1 MKSNSKAAAN
11 KKQKKDAL
19 LNTAFDL
26 FTRQGIHNTTIS
38 NIAEKAGVAKGT
50 FYLYFKDKYDLR
62 NRLIARKASQVFLVA
77 DRALQ
82 ETDLQTLEDKI
93 VFLADHIINQF
104 SRDPVLLRFIS
115 KNLSWGIFKSQLMIV
130 GEEDDVSLPSIIDEA
145 FRTSKV
151 RYKNP
156 EVMIF
161 MIIELLSSCSYSPI
175 LYQDPLP
182 IEALK
187 PYLFESIRSIMRQ
200 QEITPTAEQPARSD
214 RGWAGGADR
223 PPESAGPASPQREF

>member
-1 MKSNSKAAAN
+1 MKSNGKAAAN

-19 LNTAFDL
+19 LNTAFEL

-62 NRLIARKASQVFLVA
+62 NRLIARKASQVFLLA

-82 ETDLQTLEDKI
+82 ETELQTLEDKI

-115 KNLSWGIFKSQLMIV
+115 KNLSWGIFKKQLLSPPDE
-130 GEEDDVSLPSIIDEA
+130 GEMDLPGIIREA
-145 FRTSKV
+145 FETSHT
-151 RYKNP
+151 RYRNP

-161 MIIELLSSCSYSPI
+161 MIIELLSGAIYSSI
-175 LYQDPLP
+175 LYEDPLP
-182 IEALK
+182 IDELK
-187 PYLFESIRSIMRQ
+187 PYLFASIRSIMRS
-200 QEITPTAEQPARSD
+200 QEI
-214 RGWAGGADR
+214 
-223 PPESAGPASPQREF
+223 